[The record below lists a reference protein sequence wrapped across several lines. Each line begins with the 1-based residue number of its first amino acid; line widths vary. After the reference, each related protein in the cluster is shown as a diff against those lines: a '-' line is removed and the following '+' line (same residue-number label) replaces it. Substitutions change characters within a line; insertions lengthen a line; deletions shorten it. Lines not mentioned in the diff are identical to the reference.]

1 MQRSLLSAIQRIHIL
16 CILITTLSAFI
27 LIGFLMWTHT
37 IAIYTERLFGIS
49 QLVQNEI
56 QDRSEVF
63 LGKHANL
70 HTLRQTLR
78 PPLQKIIQSYPGDF
92 TIGFYSIQ
100 FDQVVQSASR
110 NPAVDTTGAVISSDD
125 ISRKTWQTL
134 RPAYRLFKSPFRHTW
149 VYKCANP
156 MLLRGKLIG
165 HTFALITLNGLISTF
180 AEFLLA
186 FIVILILAGW
196 ISLAVGKRFRKTVQQ
211 NLDQLLLQNQS
222 TPLPSFDFREFAT
235 VAALNRETHA
245 QIATILEQ
253 LADEKRLLTVMLHSI
268 SDGVI
273 AADTRGR
280 VILINAVAEKLT
292 GWNRSDAHQQPLSSV
307 FHLKD
312 EKKNEPYEW
321 NVPEIVNYDKTKLIN
336 KAILVTESSAEIPV
350 SVSCS
355 PIRSRDGQ
363 SFGVVLVFK
372 DITEQQKIEAE
383 LLKNEKLESL
393 SILAGGIAHDFN
405 NTLAAILANLQLA
418 SAKLKKGLDIERY
431 LNDCIE
437 TTHKASDLTKQLLT
451 FSRGGAPVKQTA
463 SLIELIRDTSRFAS
477 RGSKVK
483 LVTELAGDLWPV
495 EVDPGQIS
503 QVIHNLIINAQQA
516 MAKGGVILVKAENFV
531 VGPGERFTPG
541 RYVRISV
548 KDQGIGIS
556 PEILDKIFD
565 PFFTTKSTGTGLG
578 LATSYSIIRRHEGYI
593 EAESQIGAGTV
604 FHILLPA
611 AALSEPVCPDAARET
626 AAAYGYGGRILFME
640 DEEGIRKVVMEML
653 GMVGYQITPARDGAE
668 AIALY
673 RKALESDEPFDAV
686 IMDLTVPGGMGAEET
701 VTRLRQLDPEIKA
714 IVTSGYSSDPII
726 SDYEKFGFCGVVTK
740 PYKFDELR
748 EVLTRVLDVSKEDGI
763 GTEQGGFFLARP
775 FPKPNPD

>member
-56 QDRSEVF
+56 KDRSEVF
-63 LGKHANL
+63 LGKHADL

-78 PPLQKIIQSYPGDF
+78 SPLQKIIQSYPGDF
-92 TIGFYSIQ
+92 TIGFYSSQ

-110 NPAVDTTGAVISSDD
+110 NPSVDTNGAVIASHD

-134 RPAYRLFKSPFRHTW
+134 RPAYGLFKSPIRHTW

-165 HTFALITLNGLISTF
+165 HTFALITVNGLMATF

-186 FIVILILAGW
+186 FVAILILTGW
-196 ISLAVGKRFRKTVQQ
+196 ISLAVGKRFRKKIQQ

-222 TPLPSFDFREFAT
+222 TLPNFDFREFAT

-292 GWNRSDAHQQPLSSV
+292 GWNRSNAHQQPLSSV

-336 KAILVTESSAEIPV
+336 KAILVTESGAEIPV

-418 SAKLKKGLDIERY
+418 SAKLKKGLDIEKY

-437 TTHKASDLTKQLLT
+437 TTHKASELTKQLLT

-463 SLIELIRDTSRFAS
+463 SLVELIRDTSRFAS

-483 LVTELAGDLWPV
+483 LVTELSGDLWPV

-503 QVIHNLIINAQQA
+503 QVIHNLIINAHQA
-516 MAKGGVILVKAENFV
+516 MAKGGVITVKSENFL
-531 VGPGERFTPG
+531 VGPGERFHPG

-548 KDQGIGIS
+548 KDQGTGIP

-565 PFFTTKSTGTGLG
+565 PFFTTKSNGTGLG

-593 EAESQIGAGTV
+593 EAESQVGAGSVFTV
-604 FHILLPA
+604 LLP
-611 AALSEPVCPDAARET
+611 AALSEPVGPDAAREE

-653 GMVGYQITPARDGAE
+653 RMVGYQITPANDGVE

-673 RKALESDEPFDAV
+673 RNALESDEPFDAV

-701 VTRLRQLDPEIKA
+701 MARLRQLDPGIKA

-748 EVLTRVLDVSKEDGI
+748 DVLTRVLDVANENGI
-763 GTEQGGFFLARP
+763 GAGPGGFLLARP